1 MNFEN
6 KLISGLFIK
15 RYKRFF
21 ADIKIKNKIVTV
33 HCANS
38 GSMMGLLNKDN
49 KVWIMEATNKKRK
62 LKYTLQII
70 KDNNSKVGVN
80 THLTNKIVNHAL
92 KNNLIKDF
100 SDKVII
106 TSEKVFGSNT
116 RFDFFLEEK
125 NTKSYLEVKNVTL
138 KRKDRI
144 AEFPD
149 SVTTRGTKHLNELIN
164 ATKKGY
170 KAYLLFVI
178 QRADCDKFEIAKDI
192 DPEYSKTLIKAVKN
206 NVKILCYDCKFSSKG
221 IILNNQIKFQINDWR
236 ISRSI

>member
-21 ADIKIKNKIVTV
+21 VDVKLKNKIVTA

-49 KVWIMEATNKKRK
+49 KVWITEATNKKRK

-70 KDNNSKVGVN
+70 EENGSKVGVN

-92 KNNLIKDF
+92 ENNLIEGF
-100 SDKVII
+100 SNKIKI
-106 TSEKVFGSNT
+106 KSEQVFGTST
-116 RFDFFLEEK
+116 RFDFFLEERK
-125 NTKSYLEVKNVTL
+125 TKSFLEVKNVTL
-138 KRKDRI
+138 KRKSKV

-149 SVTTRGTKHLNELIN
+149 SVTSRGTKHLNELIN

-170 KAYLLFVI
+170 KAYMLYVI
-178 QRADCDKFEIAKDI
+178 QRDDCDKFEIAKDI

-206 NVKILCYDCKFSSKG
+206 NVKILCYDCKFSPKG
-221 IILNNQIKFQINDWR
+221 IILNNKIRFQINE
-236 ISRSI
+236 